1 MTHTPE
7 SLLSAVGVD
16 WQARP
21 DLSEWKYGLPTKLG
35 YTGPALDTPELDALL
50 WVEGQRW
57 LVKQP
62 HTTKREVVKCL
73 AYDSFVENEGGWVS
87 GRLGLL
93 FQEEHPGHALAAAI
107 AEVRN
112 G

>member
-7 SLLSAVGVD
+7 SLLTAVGVD

-35 YTGPALDTPELDALL
+35 YTGPALDTPELDAIL

-57 LVKQP
+57 LVNQSVIDKLDIDGYMTDAFSDNP
-62 HTTKREVVKCL
+62 
-73 AYDSFVENEGGWVS
+73 FW
-87 GRLGLL
+87 
-93 FQEEHPGHALAAAI
+93 EHELMFSETPGHALAKAI
-107 AEVRN
+107 AEVTA
-112 G
+112 

>member
-35 YTGPALDTPELDALL
+35 YTGPALDTPELDAILIVAGL
-50 WVEGQRW
+50 
-57 LVKQP
+57 
-62 HTTKREVVKCL
+62 KCL
-73 AYDSFVENEGGWVS
+73 RESNVEVRFSVYEK
-87 GRLGLL
+87 LGP
-93 FQEEHPGHALAAAI
+93 FWFFTQHPGHALAAAI